1 MLGQP
6 TQQSFIGENV
16 VAKTNFQYEKRQKEL
31 EKKRKKEEKLKRK
44 QERSSESGEG
54 GEGGEGGDTQASGT
68 ETLPE
73 PVEHDSQTE
82 TP

>member
-6 TQQSFIGENV
+6 TKQSFIGENV

-44 QERSSESGEG
+44 QGRASDTGEG
-54 GEGGEGGDTQASGT
+54 GEGGEDHEAQASGT
-68 ETLPE
+68 EALPE